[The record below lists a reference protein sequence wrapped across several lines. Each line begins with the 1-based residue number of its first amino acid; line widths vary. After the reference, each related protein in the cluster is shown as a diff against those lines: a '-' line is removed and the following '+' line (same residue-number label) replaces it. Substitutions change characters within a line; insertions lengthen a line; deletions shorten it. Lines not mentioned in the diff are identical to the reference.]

1 MEKAI
6 LKTLIY
12 ADIFDYPLKGYE
24 VYKWLIERQ
33 TSLIKLEQALNKL
46 IKRRKI
52 QFYKDYY
59 FLKNNKE
66 LVNKRRKR
74 QKYSQKFLIRAKIL
88 TRILKIIPWIKLV
101 GVSGGL
107 TLDNSDKKDDIDLFL
122 ITEKNR
128 LWLSRI
134 CAIFLFDLLSIRRTA
149 RMKLTDT
156 VGKFCVNAILDEDH
170 LEQKFKDLYTAH
182 EVLQMKLLWQRN
194 GTYSKFLAEN
204 EWVFQFLPNWTT
216 SAGFKIYDLRKKT
229 HKSLFINRKSILD
242 YVENLAKWIQLKI
255 MRKPQGM
262 ERIESGAVYFH
273 PNDIRP
279 KVLQEY
285 KQKVRRIIGTS

>member
-12 ADIFDYPLKGYE
+12 ADIFNYPLKGYE
-24 VYKWLIERQ
+24 VYKWLIGRQ

-46 IKRRKI
+46 VKKRKI

-66 LVNKRRKR
+66 LINKRRKH

-88 TRILKIIPWIKLV
+88 TRILKTIPWIKLV

-134 CAIFLFDLLSIRRTA
+134 CAIFLFDLLGIRRTA

-156 VGKFCVNAILDEDH
+156 VGKFCVNTILDEDH
-170 LEQKFKDLYTAH
+170 LQQKFKDLYTAH
-182 EVLQMKLLWQRN
+182 EVLQMKLLWQRDE
-194 GTYSKFLAEN
+194 TYSRFLAEN
-204 EWVFQFLPNWTT
+204 EWVFQFLPNWT
-216 SAGFKIYDLRKKT
+216 SSQIQNLKIKNQN
-229 HKSLFINRKSILD
+229 NRSKLKIFDWL
-242 YVENLAKWIQLKI
+242 ENFSKWLQLKL
-255 MRKPQGM
+255 MKKPKGM
-262 ERIESGAVYFH
+262 ERIEEGGVYFH
-273 PNDIRP
+273 PLDYRGRILDAYKK
-279 KVLQEY
+279 KVA
-285 KQKVRRIIGTS
+285 KFSRT